1 MIQACRMIQNP
12 DIGLTINGIFF
23 DIYSGKEIQ
32 YSELGMSE
40 SKAKLYISN
49 WYGDEK
55 WLNSYDDIVKLSLRS
70 ISEIELCHHD
80 TIFRKIP
87 GFSNY
92 AISRNGTVVSI
103 RRKRLMKRQ
112 CSENGYFVIH
122 LSNDFGKSKLMKL
135 HILVAITFIGE
146 RIPGYV
152 IDHLDG
158 NKFNP
163 KLENLEY
170 VSPGENTRRSLTMG
184 NQKNKVWDES
194 EIRIMCSMLQSGS
207 TNKEIEE
214 YFAYK
219 ELSHRSIV
227 MILHL
232 IRSGKYFRD
241 ISKDY
246 IIPKNTYLNKKDCIL
261 SEDDVKE
268 IRNDN
273 RSIAEIANTY
283 GVSTSTISK
292 VKTNKTFKYVK

>member
-23 DIYSGKEIQ
+23 DIYSGKDIQ
-32 YSELGMSE
+32 YSELDFSE
-40 SKAKLYISN
+40 SKDKLYISN

-184 NQKNKVWDES
+184 IQKNKVWDES

-219 ELSHRSIV
+219 ELSHRSII

-273 RSIAEIANTY
+273 RSIIEIANSY

>member
-1 MIQACRMIQNP
+1 MVQACRMIQNP

-23 DIYSGKEIQ
+23 DIYSGKDIQ
-32 YSELGMSE
+32 YSELGLPE

-219 ELSHRSIV
+219 ELSHRSII

-261 SEDDVKE
+261 SEDDVRE

-273 RSIAEIANTY
+273 RSIAEIANIY

-292 VKTNKTFKYVK
+292 VKMNKTFKYVK

>member
-12 DIGLTINGIFF
+12 DIGLTINGVFF
-23 DIYSGKEIQ
+23 DIYSGKEIR
-32 YSELGMSE
+32 YSELEISE
-40 SKAKLYISN
+40 SKDKLYISN

-55 WLNSYDDIVKLSLRS
+55 WLNSYGDIVKLSLRS

-184 NQKNKVWDES
+184 IQKNKVWDET

-219 ELSHRSIV
+219 ELSHRSII

-273 RSIAEIANTY
+273 RSITEIANSY